1 MKQTWLKKSGN
12 NKAQTLF
19 TYTDTSPSHVQEVVR
34 TKVSLEHILKILPL
48 GLLNLIVY
56 ASLPS
61 LSLTSHKEGYG
72 VGRLVLY
79 EVVEN
84 RVNAGGAQLRIF
96 KGDIVQ
102 TRAARKDVQQVV
114 HATIRKEVLYP

>member
-48 GLLNLIVY
+48 CLLNLIVY

-61 LSLTSHKEGYG
+61 LSRTSHKEGYG

-84 RVNAGGAQLRIF
+84 RINAGGAQLRIF

-102 TRAARKDVQQVV
+102 ARTARKDVQQVV